1 MQLFRHQ
8 PFFNAPPMG
17 CWGAM
22 SSGVEKHG
30 ALSDS
35 MLASVVSKP
44 SIEAHGLIEVR
55 GKIIDTNGHG
65 SVPPR
70 EMKRLFHRNLLEV

>member
-1 MQLFRHQ
+1 
-8 PFFNAPPMG
+8 MG

-55 GKIIDTNGHG
+55 GKIKD
-65 SVPPR
+65 PD
-70 EMKRLFHRNLLEV
+70 LLEV